1 MSDSITEV
9 AHLIQALTAKSKLLR
24 EIKDL
29 EGKMPSMYAYRDDND
44 LVPPDPA
51 EHRRLDQI
59 SDNLNDQINAL
70 RARGTVLDSEINQAV
85 ARMAYWTTEEVLLQ
99 AAVNR
104 LYASGAYPRQVD
116 QKK

>member
-1 MSDSITEV
+1 MAEE
-9 AHLIQALTAKSKLLR
+9 HHKRL
-24 EIKDL
+24 
-29 EGKMPSMYAYRDDND
+29 
-44 LVPPDPA
+44 A

-59 SDNLNDQINAL
+59 TANLNDQINAL
-70 RARGTVLDSEINQAV
+70 RARCAALDSEINQAV
-85 ARMAYWTTEEVLLQ
+85 ARMSCWAVEEVLLQ

>member
-9 AHLIQALTAKSKLLR
+9 AHLIQALTAKSKLLQ

-29 EGKMPSMYAYRDDND
+29 EGKIPSMWAYRDDND
-44 LVPPDPA
+44 LVPPDLA
-51 EHRRLDQI
+51 KHRRLDQI
-59 SDNLNDQINAL
+59 RDNLNDQINAL
-70 RARGTVLDSEINQAV
+70 RARCAALDSEINQAV

-104 LYASGAYPRQVD
+104 LYASGAYPRQENP
-116 QKK
+116 KK